1 MQTRALPNAPAKMLM
16 ARNEPTNIA
25 RPVGSGVVV
34 GLLEIEI
41 LALTLVELFMM
52 RLKHRSLGDKGRP
65 VSCLPSLWIEIRV
78 DKMLFKSTH

>member
-16 ARNEPTNIA
+16 ARNKPTNIA

-41 LALTLVELFMM
+41 LALTFVELFMM
-52 RLKHRSLGDKGRP
+52 RVRYSSLGDKGPP
-65 VSCLPSLWIEIRV
+65 VSCLPSLWIKICV